1 MGAQSIAFD
10 VDTLPESFITISGFR
25 EEFIAIQCE
34 SLLRNAFKKENLGQ
48 KSRMKRVLL
57 VRRQQKLY
65 CRLLLPA
72 CVRVSFLCLHR
83 SKQRQGTVLSLK
95 TTWDWLWERLFQI
108 LTKLWKRYKIRAHI
122 DQIRNVVITMFRP
135 LLNCLVFSSLVMLA
149 RKCVKKSGSPKLAI
163 YLLLIFGLLQ
173 KKVEKHCPRW
183 WLSYVA
189 IVLGGNCQRWQLS
202 GWQLFWVAIVRGGS
216 CHSVAIG
223 KPKQHVRK
231 ASHCDSKQQ

>member
-1 MGAQSIAFD
+1 MQEFALIIPKKGKEFGMGAQSIAFD

-48 KSRMKRVLL
+48 KSRMKRLLL

-95 TTWDWLWERLFQI
+95 TT
-108 LTKLWKRYKIRAHI
+108 
-122 DQIRNVVITMFRP
+122 
-135 LLNCLVFSSLVMLA
+135 
-149 RKCVKKSGSPKLAI
+149 
-163 YLLLIFGLLQ
+163 
-173 KKVEKHCPRW
+173 
-183 WLSYVA
+183 
-189 IVLGGNCQRWQLS
+189 
-202 GWQLFWVAIVRGGS
+202 
-216 CHSVAIG
+216 
-223 KPKQHVRK
+223 
-231 ASHCDSKQQ
+231 